1 MDRAPDSKSGCWGFK
16 SLLACHLFYMSL
28 THGFI
33 RFDIMDKVKQMYEK
47 IVQFLKEAKVELKKV
62 TWPTPKQTLASTSV
76 VIIVVIL
83 VSIFL
88 GIVDFG
94 LAKVIR
100 LVLG

>member
-1 MDRAPDSKSGCWGFK
+1 V
-16 SLLACHLFYMSL
+16 SL
-28 THGFI
+28 TRHFVGFGV
-33 RFDIMDKVKQMYEK
+33 MDKVKQTFER

-76 VIIVVIL
+76 VIIVVIV